1 MHGRVVQGVPQDCD
15 DLSPTDALLGHATH
29 AVRICA
35 CLGHYTVCT
44 SYAANTEIVD
54 MGAGLDQDYDDPTV
68 HLRLLECWLPLA
80 QQVSQDLGWGYKPAE
95 LEALILAA
103 ATDLVQTD
111 SATTARA
118 VLWRQHLRDR
128 STPR

>member
-1 MHGRVVQGVPQDCD
+1 MPTEP
-15 DLSPTDALLGHATH
+15 SPPID
-29 AVRICA
+29 
-35 CLGHYTVCT
+35 
-44 SYAANTEIVD
+44 
-54 MGAGLDQDYDDPTV
+54 

-80 QQVSQDLGWGYKPAE
+80 QQLNQDLGWGYDPPK

-103 ATDLVQTD
+103 VRELAQTD

-128 STPR
+128 GDHP

>member
-1 MHGRVVQGVPQDCD
+1 
-15 DLSPTDALLGHATH
+15 
-29 AVRICA
+29 
-35 CLGHYTVCT
+35 
-44 SYAANTEIVD
+44 